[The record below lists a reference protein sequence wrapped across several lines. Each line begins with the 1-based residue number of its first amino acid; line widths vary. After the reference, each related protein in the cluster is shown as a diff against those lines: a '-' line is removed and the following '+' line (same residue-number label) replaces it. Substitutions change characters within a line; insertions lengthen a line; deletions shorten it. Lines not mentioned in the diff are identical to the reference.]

1 MASGFVLKRGIIHLL
16 ILVLH
21 LVGMQTILIFNF
33 DIYIYNYIYI
43 HLYIIMHS
51 LCIHYT
57 FNFGVSDALFKPGKN
72 VFVERLVESLLDL
85 LPWHHPTQVIHG

>member
-33 DIYIYNYIYI
+33 DIYIIIYI